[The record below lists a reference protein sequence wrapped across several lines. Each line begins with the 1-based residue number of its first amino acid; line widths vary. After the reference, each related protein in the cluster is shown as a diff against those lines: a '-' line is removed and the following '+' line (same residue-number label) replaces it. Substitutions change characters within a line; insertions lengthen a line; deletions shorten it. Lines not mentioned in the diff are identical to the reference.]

1 MRYASN
7 EDLRRAVRGMIGYDT
22 TQKSVATKFGVSN
35 AYLSQFLAGK
45 RDAGPKILDALGY
58 DRAPFYKPR
67 KIT

>member
-1 MRYASN
+1 
-7 EDLRRAVRGMIGYDT
+7 MIGYDT